1 MHASRDMDLT
11 SSETVTPPSLGYLSA
26 APTVSTRPEASSAG
40 PRAHILGVMNGF
52 SDMGW
57 NVHPFIAGDR
67 VSGEMTGGRV
77 QRWLEGSPLVRY
89 AGDAARLA
97 MAARSRA
104 AAWRELG
111 GKVDWV
117 YERFATMQVL
127 GHSFKRSGIPW
138 ILETQGLFYYETRT
152 ERSSVGFPKLAE
164 WIEKRA
170 YHACDR
176 LICVSPALRDLIIEE
191 CGVDPEKIM
200 VVPNAVELERFDPSL
215 NGGERYFDELTL
227 GFVGGLIGWQALDLL
242 MEAIAELEMERGVRI
257 AFVVVGDGAMR
268 QSWEG
273 QARELGI
280 ADRVRFVG
288 QVPGDRIARHM
299 AGFDIGYAGAR
310 VMKIGRMYH
319 SPIKLYEYM
328 AMAKPVLA
336 AAFDDA
342 RSLVEGHDTGF
353 LFEPDSKDDLKRAL
367 LAAHERRGELV
378 SMGAEARRLIEARHS
393 WQVRSRAMIRD
404 LQRHFD
410 RHELARPFP
419 ATRMASS

>member
-1 MHASRDMDLT
+1 MTKRDPQ
-11 SSETVTPPSLGYLSA
+11 SGPSLGYLSA

-52 SDMGW
+52 ADMGW
-57 NVHPFIAGDR
+57 QVHPFIVGDR
-67 VSGEMTGGRV
+67 VSGSISGGGV

-97 MAARSRA
+97 MAMRSRR
-104 AAWRELG
+104 AAWSELSG
-111 GKVDWV
+111 RVDWV

-127 GHSFKRSGIPW
+127 GHPFRRAGIPW

-176 LICVSPALRDLIIEE
+176 LVCVSPALRDLIVEE
-191 CGVDPEKIM
+191 CGVDPAKIM
-200 VVPNAVELERFDPSL
+200 IVPNAVELERFDPSL
-215 NGGERYFDELTL
+215 NHTLARRERPFEELTL
-227 GFVGGLIGWQALDLL
+227 GFVGGLIGWQALDVL
-242 MEAIAELEMERGVRI
+242 MEAIAEVEAERGLRT
-257 AFVVVGDGAMR
+257 AFVVIGDGAMR
-268 QSWEG
+268 RDWEG
-273 QARELGI
+273 KAGELGI

-299 AGFDIGYAGAR
+299 AGFDIGYAGAK
-310 VMKIGRMYH
+310 VMEIGRMYH

-342 RSLVEGHDTGF
+342 RSLVEGRGTGF
-353 LFEPDSKDDLKRAL
+353 LFEPGSKDDLKRAL
-367 LAAHERRGELV
+367 IEAHERRGDLAG
-378 SMGAEARRLIEARHS
+378 MGVEARQLIEREHS
-393 WQVRSRAMIRD
+393 WQVRSAAMID
-404 LQRHFD
+404 ELQRQFG
-410 RHELARPFP
+410 RGEPARPVP
-419 ATRMASS
+419 APRPTTGMASS